1 MIANGTHPKIPVGS
15 PVPPLIHGI
24 SDQYLIILLPIVI
37 HWAASAIF
45 EACDRFNWLSR
56 YRIHTSAEE
65 LTKNKVTR
73 LDCFVSTIKCQVMQ
87 SCLGIVLTWSSE
99 PDLME
104 DVEAGVSTW
113 ACRARVALMTL
124 KQGMAVVG
132 PSLGTV
138 DCTLPLPSSATGI
151 ANDTSI
157 TIDVLAGKALYWYLM
172 PLLKIIIALI
182 VADGWMY
189 TIHRMEH
196 TNKWMYKENF
206 HYQHHR
212 LYVPYAWGG
221 SYNHIFDSIIVD
233 GLAYSLGCW
242 AVALPTR
249 STLLLFGYS
258 TLKNVSDHCGYV
270 FPWDPIRAITGT
282 DASFHDVHHQ
292 SWGLKTNFGAH
303 LAIWDWLMGT
313 HFDDAAEIA
322 RHRARSRLN
331 AEKMLLRS
339 DTKREAEKGR
349 SVNAS
354 KLD

>member
-1 MIANGTHPKIPVGS
+1 MIANETHPVYPVESPAPTLLNGIP
-15 PVPPLIHGI
+15 
-24 SDQYLIILLPIVI
+24 DQYLIILLPIVI
-37 HWAASAIF
+37 HWAASAVF
-45 EACDRFNWLSR
+45 EVFDRFDWLSK

-73 LDCFVSTIKCQVMQ
+73 WDCFVSTIKCQAMQ
-87 SCLGIVLTWSSE
+87 TCLGIALTWNTDPE
-99 PDLME
+99 LME
-104 DVEAGVSTW
+104 DVEAGIAMWTR
-113 ACRARVALMTL
+113 RARVVLMAL
-124 KQGMAVVG
+124 KQVMASIRPLLGVSDSALSWPRSAIDIARDT
-132 PSLGTV
+132 PSAL
-138 DCTLPLPSSATGI
+138 DLS
-151 ANDTSI
+151 
-157 TIDVLAGKALYWYLM
+157 AGKALYWYLV
-172 PLLKIIIALI
+172 PLVKIIVALL
-182 VADGWMY
+182 VADAWMY

-196 TNKWMYKENF
+196 TNRWMYKHF

-221 SYNHIFDSIIVD
+221 SYNHIFDSIVVD
-233 GLAYSLGCW
+233 GLAYSIGCW
-242 AVALPTR
+242 VTALPTR

-303 LAIWDWLMGT
+303 LAVWDWLMGT
-313 HFDDAAEIA
+313 HFDDVAEIA

-339 DTKREAEKGR
+339 TAQREADRGR
-349 SVNAS
+349 SIDAA